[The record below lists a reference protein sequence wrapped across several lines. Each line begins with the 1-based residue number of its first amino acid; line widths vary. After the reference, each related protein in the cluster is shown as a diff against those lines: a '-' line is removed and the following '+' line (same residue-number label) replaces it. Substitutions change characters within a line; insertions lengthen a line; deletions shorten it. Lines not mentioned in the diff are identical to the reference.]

1 MTEAAA
7 LLAELDEFKKAKN
20 IKVNIDRGQEPV
32 KLEVIKADKNLFV
45 PPSKEASIPSLFT
58 KVTCPEGLELADQ
71 RKYVRLQG
79 SPESK
84 SEVGIDTE
92 VKLDMYVVGSV
103 AVSKKGQRIGK
114 GHGYVDLDF
123 GILTKLGVIT
133 KDTVVVTT
141 VHDVQVYDDL
151 PEELFQKYDLP
162 LDIIVTP
169 EEVIR
174 VEKRLTRPTGIEWSL
189 LSQRRVNLIPALG
202 AVKEKEEK

>member
-1 MTEAAA
+1 MWS
-7 LLAELDEFKKAKN
+7 LLSWQFIWIFNLEN

-58 KVTCPEGLELADQ
+58 KVVCPEGLELADQ

-84 SEVGIDTE
+84 TEVGIDTE
-92 VKLDMYVVGSV
+92 IKLDMYVVGSV

-174 VEKRLTRPTGIEWSL
+174 VEKRLPRPTGIEWSL

-202 AVKEKEEK
+202 AIKEKEEK